1 MENSVFR
8 TSSDCKKY
16 IDGNFSVLTS
26 IITSVCKKLYHI
38 VSDCEECVSDLL
50 LKIVE
55 NDYEILR
62 SFPGGKDYKFAT
74 YLFTVLY
81 RKAYDIVRIKKG
93 HYRPSTKAKKLGR
106 CTVELEKQLFYG
118 STLQE
123 AHQTMLN
130 IEECKNITFDDAQK
144 IENEIRRKTGKPK
157 PTTEYVSDINTLYGE
172 SSDEYPDIT
181 TGKPLNEHL
190 VDGVH
195 NKDPLENFEEEEG
208 NEVRKQFQK
217 IMASFMDK
225 LKGEDLIIFNM
236 SFFKSVNV
244 SQIAR
249 SINQERYFVA
259 TKIEELVEDFKELL
273 IKNDLSLEDLKNNY
287 NF

>member
-8 TSSDCKKY
+8 TSSDCEKY
-16 IDGNFSVLTS
+16 IESNFSALKSV
-26 IITSVCKKLYHI
+26 ITSVCKKLYHI
-38 VSDCEECVSDLL
+38 VSDCEECVSDLI

-62 SFPGGKDYKFAT
+62 SFPGGNDYKIAT

-81 RKAYDIVRIKKG
+81 RKAIDITRG
-93 HYRPSTKAKKLGR
+93 DEGQYRPSTKAKKLGR
-106 CTVELEKQLFYG
+106 CTVELEKQLYYG
-118 STLQE
+118 SSLQE

-130 IEECKNITFDDAQK
+130 IEECRNITFDDAQK
-144 IENEIRRKTGKPK
+144 IENKIRRKTGKPK

-217 IMASFMDK
+217 LMASFMDK

-259 TKIEELVEDFKELL
+259 TKIKELLEDFKELL